1 MDGESAV
8 REPGSSGSP
17 EVIPSAVH
25 PAGRRRAA
33 GIYGTVITAAVLAS
47 AGGHLATTAL
57 AIAVLMTLV
66 VYWIAEQ
73 YAEVLAEETEHGH
86 LPTWSKIRS
95 GMANTWPMV
104 TAAYIPVL
112 GLVVARLFGAS
123 QIAAANIALFI
134 AMALLAIHG
143 WTAGRAAGLHGSRLL
158 IATLLAGCLGL
169 MMIILKNFVIT
180 NLH

>member
-1 MDGESAV
+1 MAGESASLD
-8 REPGSSGSP
+8 PGSAGAS
-17 EVIPSAVH
+17 EVIHPAVH
-25 PAGRRRAA
+25 AAGRRRAA

-47 AGGHLATTAL
+47 AGGHLATAAL

-95 GMANTWPMV
+95 GMATTWPMV

-112 GLVVARLFGAS
+112 GLIVARLFGAS
-123 QIAAANIALFI
+123 HVVAANIALII
-134 AMALLAIHG
+134 ATALLMIQG
-143 WTAGRAAGLHGSRLL
+143 WTAGRAAGLRGSRLM
-158 IATLLAGCLGL
+158 IATLIAASFGL